1 MRVLRISRW
10 TVVDVL
16 RRPGYRREEAMLN
29 DPLSSSA
36 IRRMLLVAV
45 YFLAAAASF
54 SGYFSKWHFRD
65 DMPAAS
71 LPKMLDG
78 TADRPYVY
86 RQLLPA
92 IANGIERALPVQLK
106 QRADAL
112 LLDDNPSHHPIS
124 RMYSN
129 TPDSRDPRYAL
140 RYYLIYAMS
149 FASLLLAL
157 FALR

>member
-1 MRVLRISRW
+1 KYYVERFLFSVFCALEHLHNVRKPNNIRILLHAGSKNIQMD
-10 TVVDVL
+10 VVDVL

-124 RMYSN
+124 RMYS
-129 TPDSRDPRYAL
+129 
-140 RYYLIYAMS
+140 
-149 FASLLLAL
+149 
-157 FALR
+157 